1 MKIEVSSDYL
11 QPALEHK
18 QVARTVKALVALIK
32 HTNLK
37 FSTIVFRG
45 MSGALIAPIVAYKL
59 HKQLAIVRKQGDG
72 SHSGARLE
80 GHVNFKHYIIIDDFI
95 RSGSTIATILS
106 TVQELNPHAV
116 QCMAIFCYRRYG
128 ETNRS
133 WKFNDLIPQYSLI
146 LKNNNILD
154 FYGHN
159 FNDGDCALL
168 QAKFY
173 PKVKV

>member
-1 MKIEVSSDYL
+1 MKIEISSDYL
-11 QPALEHK
+11 QRALEHK

-32 HTNLK
+32 HTNLQ

-45 MSGALIAPIVAYKL
+45 MSGSLIAPIIAYKL

-72 SHSGARLE
+72 NHSGARLE

-95 RSGSTIATILS
+95 MSGSTIATILS
-106 TVQELNPHAV
+106 TVQELNPHAT
-116 QCMAIFCYRRYG
+116 QCRAIFYYHCHGRKG
-128 ETNRS
+128 ES
-133 WKFNDLIPQYSLI
+133 WLFRDLIPQYSLV
-146 LKNNNILD
+146 LFNNIPD